1 MITRIATTEE
11 VKRVLLLSLAS
22 ELKRSRSSPRA
33 RDSSMSSAKFGDGSS
48 HWGRGSEL
56 IKKKKKNQRA
66 EVPAQQGMLKP
77 RNCCFHIHLLTYSSS
92 HLFTHPS
99 IHSFRRSPFTLCLSG
114 TGLSSIHT
122 EWAFNRTHS
131 LVAGTCLKHNHTIFK
146 VA

>member
-1 MITRIATTEE
+1 MITRIAITEE

-22 ELKRSRSSPRA
+22 ELKRSRSSPGA
-33 RDSSMSSAKFGDGSS
+33 RDSSISSAKFGDGSS

-56 IKKKKKNQRA
+56 IKKKKNRA
-66 EVPAQQGMLKP
+66 EVPAQQGMLKL
-77 RNCCFHIHLLTYSSS
+77 RNHCFHIHLLMHSSS

-114 TGLSSIHT
+114 TVLSSIHT
-122 EWAFNRTHS
+122 EWAFNRTYS
-131 LVAGTCLKHNHTIFK
+131 PVAGTCLKHNHTIFK

>member
-56 IKKKKKNQRA
+56 IKKKKKKKKT
-66 EVPAQQGMLKP
+66 KP
-77 RNCCFHIHLLTYSSS
+77 EG
-92 HLFTHPS
+92 
-99 IHSFRRSPFTLCLSG
+99 RSPST
-114 TGLSSIHT
+114 TGNV
-122 EWAFNRTHS
+122 EA
-131 LVAGTCLKHNHTIFK
+131 
-146 VA
+146 